1 LQAGLQGKAG
11 FSKSEQED
19 QEDQEKQEEQKE
31 LVSVSPRRLSCFL
44 SSFYV
49 MPVVS
54 IWFFRLGLTSDD
66 QDNDAAFVIIERNKY
81 AKIITCACA

>member
-19 QEDQEKQEEQKE
+19 QEDQEKQKE

>member
-1 LQAGLQGKAG
+1 MQAGLQGKAG

-19 QEDQEKQEEQKE
+19 QEDQEKQEE

>member
-11 FSKSEQED
+11 FSKSE

>member
-1 LQAGLQGKAG
+1 MQAGLQGKAG

-19 QEDQEKQEEQKE
+19 QEKQEKQKE

>member
-1 LQAGLQGKAG
+1 MQAGLQGKAG
-11 FSKSEQED
+11 FSKSE

>member
-1 LQAGLQGKAG
+1 MQAGLQGKAG

>member
-19 QEDQEKQEEQKE
+19 QEKQEKQKE

>member
-1 LQAGLQGKAG
+1 MQAGLQGKAG

-19 QEDQEKQEEQKE
+19 QEDQEEQKE
-31 LVSVSPRRLSCFL
+31 LVSVSPRRLSSFL

>member
-1 LQAGLQGKAG
+1 MQAGLQGKAG

-19 QEDQEKQEEQKE
+19 QEKQEKQEKQKE